1 MKYTAFKDLVETV
14 RRSRDLSALAPCYVV
29 FGDDAYLRR
38 SAVGLPKSLLDAD
51 YLSFNFSSVSLSEG
65 VESIVETLNTYPVF
79 DELRITVVPDVAEKL
94 SDADKESLVA
104 YLKEPNPAAV
114 LVLVCEEGAEKGLP
128 ARCEKVDCNRMDEDS
143 VAGLVAELLREPPS
157 RRMGRAALHELYSR
171 TFGDM
176 SRIACET
183 AKLKAYCDD
192 EITVAAVR
200 EMTTPDLDVQ
210 IYELSEAVSA
220 KRTEKSLAV
229 MDAFFK
235 DGVKPMTVL
244 GLLYGHYRK
253 MLHVELHKNTPDAAL
268 AEMLGVK
275 PGALYHIRRISQ
287 NYTQMR
293 LKKCV
298 DFLHGLQF
306 AVLTGK
312 RTETGAL
319 HEAVLTLLNM

>member
-128 ARCEKVDCNRMDEDS
+128 ARGRCS
-143 VAGLVAELLREPPS
+143 ASTSPSPAPAGVLREPPS